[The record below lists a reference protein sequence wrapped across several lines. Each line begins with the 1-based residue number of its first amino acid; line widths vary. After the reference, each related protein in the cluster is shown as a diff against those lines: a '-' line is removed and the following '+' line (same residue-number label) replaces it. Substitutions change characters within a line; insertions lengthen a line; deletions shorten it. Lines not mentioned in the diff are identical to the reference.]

1 MDVQTPAENGPG
13 SQLTR
18 PGGITVQLGLP
29 AQVTRMPGMSDGSLK
44 VEWAFRAG
52 VMRGQG
58 SPASAARPRK
68 PSNIAASTLADLAYG
83 PSLPNRAER
92 QSLAGPLPGRLH
104 SDIVQAVNS
113 QYAEFSPE
121 TEPRKL

>member
-83 PSLPNRAER
+83 AVRRNRIGRSDRA
-92 QSLAGPLPGRLH
+92 SPGRCRGGFIATLFRR
-104 SDIVQAVNS
+104 VNS

-121 TEPRKL
+121 